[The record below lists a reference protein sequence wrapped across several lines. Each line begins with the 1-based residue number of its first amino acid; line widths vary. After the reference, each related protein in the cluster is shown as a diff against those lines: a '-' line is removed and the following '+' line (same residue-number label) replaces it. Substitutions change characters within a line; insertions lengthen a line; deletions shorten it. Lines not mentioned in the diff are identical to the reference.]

1 VTVTTAEEKV
11 TGERRD
17 GKLELKSSQ
26 VKGGELHGIMAKLE
40 EGLSWIGRS
49 CGGLSMV
56 SGEIAGE
63 EFERRQWI

>member
-1 VTVTTAEEKV
+1 VTTAEEV

-17 GKLELKSSQ
+17 AKLELKSSR

-49 CGGLSMV
+49 CGGLSTV

-63 EFERRQWI
+63 ELERRRWI